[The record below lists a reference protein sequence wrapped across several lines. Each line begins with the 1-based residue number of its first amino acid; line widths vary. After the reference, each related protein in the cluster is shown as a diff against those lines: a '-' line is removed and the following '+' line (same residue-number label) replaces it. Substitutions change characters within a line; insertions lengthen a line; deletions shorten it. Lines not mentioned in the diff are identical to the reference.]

1 MPTIDTILN
10 ILAVILAAAAVAL
23 GATAVYYIRAS
34 RAAIQHL
41 PENIA
46 PVRKELISLRAEA
59 ENVAELLKETGDWMA
74 RYDSV
79 LKDNIGLK
87 AQVQKLI
94 AQNDALHG
102 EIVQLNDMGQRLVS
116 VYNSQMAQNER
127 QAHTINEQMKLIEQL
142 TQALDAKNLNALH
155 QELTVLVS
163 ELREFIGRKGN
174 SSEVR

>member
-1 MPTIDTILN
+1 MPTVDTILN
-10 ILAVILAAAAVAL
+10 ILAVILAAVAVVLA
-23 GATAVYYIRAS
+23 ATAVYYIRAS

-46 PVRKELISLRAEA
+46 PVRKELSSLRVEA
-59 ENVAELLKETGDWMA
+59 ENVAELLKQTGDWMT

-79 LKDNIGLK
+79 LKDNVGLK
-87 AQVQKLI
+87 MQVQKFI
-94 AQNDALHG
+94 AQNDALNG

-116 VYNSQMAQNER
+116 VYNSQSAQNER

-155 QELTVLVS
+155 QELAVLVS
-163 ELREFIGRKGN
+163 EFRELVGLKGN
-174 SSEVR
+174 NQ